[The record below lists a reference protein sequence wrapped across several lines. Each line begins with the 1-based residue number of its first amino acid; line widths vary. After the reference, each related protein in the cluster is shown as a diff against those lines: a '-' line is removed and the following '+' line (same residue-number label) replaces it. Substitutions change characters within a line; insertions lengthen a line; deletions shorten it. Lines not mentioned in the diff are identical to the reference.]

1 MLRWLI
7 CSDPVPR
14 GLRTIANSRILH
26 GLLNVSRLEFRI
38 SGDDFGGSPSVG
50 QKPENQV
57 NRDAQAANA
66 GLAIALLG
74 VHSNSIKGYGRHSG

>member
-1 MLRWLI
+1 
-7 CSDPVPR
+7 
-14 GLRTIANSRILH
+14 
-26 GLLNVSRLEFRI
+26 
-38 SGDDFGGSPSVG
+38 
-50 QKPENQV
+50 V